1 MKKLYTKKIMGFS
14 LIEMVLAISILTLIT
29 VTFFKALTLMSG
41 QSVEPIQQKQGFL
54 ITQSLMD
61 EIYSKSF
68 IKSTDG
74 FTGPFTDANRA
85 KFDAIDDYNGYSK
98 LGATD
103 INSQAITGLE
113 NYQIDIVVNNITLHS
128 KAAKEIIIN
137 ITTQRSEK
145 FQLKGYKIND
155 ES

>member
-137 ITTQRSEK
+137 ITTPRSEK

>member
-68 IKSTDG
+68 IKSTYG

-98 LGATD
+98 LGVTD
-103 INSQAITGLE
+103 INAQAITGLE
-113 NYQIDIVVNNITLHS
+113 NYQIDIVVNNITLNS
-128 KAAKEIIIN
+128 KPAKEIIIT
-137 ITTQRSEK
+137 ITTPRNEK
-145 FQLKGYKIND
+145 FQLKGYRIND

>member
-1 MKKLYTKKIMGFS
+1 MKILYTKKIMGFS

-98 LGATD
+98 LGVTD
-103 INSQAITGLE
+103 INAQAITGLE
-113 NYQIDIVVNNITLHS
+113 NYQIDIVVNNITLNS
-128 KAAKEIIIN
+128 KAAKEITIN
-137 ITTQRSEK
+137 ITTPRSEK

-155 ES
+155 EG

>member
-1 MKKLYTKKIMGFS
+1 MGFS

>member
-68 IKSTDG
+68 IKSTGG
-74 FTGPFTDANRA
+74 FAGPFTDANRA

-98 LGATD
+98 LGVTD
-103 INSQAITGLE
+103 INAQAITGLE
-113 NYQIDIVVNNITLHS
+113 NYQIDIVVNNITLNS
-128 KAAKEIIIN
+128 KPAKEIIIT
-137 ITTQRSEK
+137 ITTPRNEK
-145 FQLKGYKIND
+145 FQLKGYRIND

>member
-29 VTFFKALTLMSG
+29 VTFFKALTLMTG
-41 QSVEPIQQKQGFL
+41 QSVEPTQQKQGFL

-68 IKSTDG
+68 IKSTNG

-98 LGATD
+98 LGVTD
-103 INSQAITGLE
+103 INAQAITGLE
-113 NYQIDIVVNNITLHS
+113 NYQIDIVVNNITLNS
-128 KAAKEIIIN
+128 KPAKEIIIT
-137 ITTQRSEK
+137 ITTPRNEK

>member
-29 VTFFKALTLMSG
+29 ITFFKALTLMSG

-98 LGATD
+98 LGVTD
-103 INSQAITGLE
+103 INAQAITGLE
-113 NYQIDIVVNNITLHS
+113 NYQIDIVVNNITLNS

-137 ITTQRSEK
+137 ITTPRSEK

-155 ES
+155 EG

>member
-29 VTFFKALTLMSG
+29 ITFFKALTLMSG

-74 FTGPFTDANRA
+74 FIGPFTDANRA

-98 LGATD
+98 LGVTD
-103 INSQAITGLE
+103 INAQAITGLE
-113 NYQIDIVVNNITLHS
+113 NYQIDIVVNNITLNS

-137 ITTQRSEK
+137 ITTPRSEK